1 MLRGGRKI
9 EEEAPHLVGPPLLAK
24 PERRD
29 RAPQLDLLPPGV
41 PGIRVQKASQDTRL
55 ALYGFAKLRIGLL
68 LVEGEG
74 ARVEKCLLIRV
85 EPERGLRCIPELVI
99 AFLGLELGEEL
110 SCRAP
115 APGIAAVLELDREH
129 APSHPVQLQLAVDLG
144 EVECRAGTQAGHLL
158 QVEVTIVE
166 MAQKV
171 VVPALE
177 SFCKGFS
184 RCAPDFILLRARRER
199 CDEDESQA
207 EQARRGPNVGC
218 GYDGLVL
225 LRECGK

>member
-9 EEEAPHLVGPPLLAK
+9 EEEASHLIGPPLLAK

-29 RAPQLDLLPPGV
+29 RAPQLDFLPPGV
-41 PGIRVQKASQDTRL
+41 PGIRVQKASQGTRL
-55 ALYGFAKLRIGLL
+55 ALQRIAKLRVRSLF
-68 LVEGEG
+68 VESEG
-74 ARVEKCLLIRV
+74 ARVEECLLIRV
-85 EPERGLRCIPELVI
+85 EPERGIRRILELLV
-99 AFLGLELGEEL
+99 AFLGLELREEL
-110 SCRAP
+110 SRGAA

-129 APSHPVQLQLAVDLG
+129 APPHPVQLQLSVDLG
-144 EVECRAGTQAGHLL
+144 EIERRAWTQAGHLL

-166 MAQKV
+166 VAQEV

-177 SFCKGFS
+177 SFCEGFS
-184 RCAPDFILLRARRER
+184 RCAPDLILLRARRKR
-199 CDEDESQA
+199 CDEDESKA

-225 LRECGK
+225 LRECKK